1 MNARKLRAVPLIVA
15 FPVFLQNLDSSVL
28 GTALP
33 AVAFSLDVDVL
44 HLNLAITSYLA
55 SLVLFLPA
63 SAWLADRYGARRI
76 FCAAVLVFTL
86 ASALCGAAQSL
97 PQLVA
102 CRLLQGV
109 GGAMMVP
116 VGRLIL
122 LQSVPASMMVQAMVW
137 FTVPGAIGRLLGPLF
152 GGAIVSFTS
161 WRWIFLLNI
170 PCGIAA
176 VVLALR
182 FIEPDAPAR
191 EDVAAA
197 PDFAGIF
204 LLAASLA
211 GLLGGLELVGKHLV
225 PGWAI
230 VLLLAGGVL
239 TLWLYL
245 RRMRSQQEPL
255 IDAAAGRFAHADGRL
270 RGSRCQTGAANRAHV
285 SRLSAH
291 AHRGRLRHHLLLR
304 QLHAAHAD
312 NAALPDRLP
321 VRRGRRF
328 QCHVAGHPGQ
338 HRILRHPAAP
348 HGARD
353 GALLDVAA
361 AVRDARRGLGRAAA
375 GVDARSPHGCGGG
388 HQRAG
393 GCGLPVRLARDVG
406 HSDRL
411 HPVVPA
417 DAARC
422 A

>member
-1 MNARKLRAVPLIVA
+1 
-15 FPVFLQNLDSSVL
+15 
-28 GTALP
+28 
-33 AVAFSLDVDVL
+33 
-44 HLNLAITSYLA
+44 
-55 SLVLFLPA
+55 
-63 SAWLADRYGARRI
+63 
-76 FCAAVLVFTL
+76 
-86 ASALCGAAQSL
+86 
-97 PQLVA
+97 
-102 CRLLQGV
+102 
-109 GGAMMVP
+109 MMVP

-255 IDAAAGRFAHADGRL
+255 IDFSILRHASYRATVVGGFPLRVAIGAAPFILPLLLQLGFGMTPLQAGLLMLTGACGALAARLVLRTGLTCLGYRRMLIVAACGTTCFYGSYTLLTPTTPPFLIACLFAVAGAFNATSLVILASTGFSDIPRPRMAHATALSSMSQQLSVTLGVALGALLLELMHDL
-270 RGSRCQTGAANRAHV
+270 RTGAA
-285 SRLSAH
+285 
-291 AHRGRLRHHLLLR
+291 
-304 QLHAAHAD
+304 AATSELAAAD
-312 NAALPDRLP
+312 F
-321 VRRGRRF
+321 RF
-328 QCHVAGHPGQ
+328 
-338 HRILRHPAAP
+338 
-348 HGARD
+348 
-353 GALLDVAA
+353 ALLAMSA
-361 AVRDARRGLGRAAA
+361 IPIASTLWFLRMPPDAPERAP
-375 GVDARSPHGCGGG
+375 R
-388 HQRAG
+388 
-393 GCGLPVRLARDVG
+393 
-406 HSDRL
+406 
-411 HPVVPA
+411 
-417 DAARC
+417 
-422 A
+422 